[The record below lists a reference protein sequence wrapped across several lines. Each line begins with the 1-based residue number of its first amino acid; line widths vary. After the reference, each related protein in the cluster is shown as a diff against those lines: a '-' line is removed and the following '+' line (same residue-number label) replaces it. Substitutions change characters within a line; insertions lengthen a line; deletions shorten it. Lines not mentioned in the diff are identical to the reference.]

1 MNNFLEQ
8 APPEPKQHWFK
19 SSWLIMPLVIILI
32 GSIIFVGQKLIKS
45 DGQVQGE
52 KIVSPVKLVKTM
64 VLSPDNN
71 GQTNI
76 TTVGTVKAD
85 SKVDVVAMVNGTV
98 RGIYFKV
105 GDIVSANQV
114 LVSLYDSTLLANL
127 NNAQTNVS
135 NMQLSY
141 DSNQRSLDENIRQA
155 ELGVRRAQE
164 SAASAEIGL
173 QTAQDNLTNTQNLQ
187 AKNKEDIN
195 NNAIISYYNYLN
207 TAVGVLDQI
216 NYILAAEKDSSQ
228 LAGVSFTLGVK
239 NLQTLNDAKN
249 DYLTVRHLYNQL
261 NERAVDN
268 SYLIDA
274 TRSVAALLNQIKI
287 LIDDTLTVLNNT
299 IASASFSES
308 ALVAQKNSFLGLRS
322 NIIGAQSAAQA
333 TLNSLQNIDLTN
345 KQQLDA
351 LENAVKIARSQLTL
365 ANTGSE
371 TASAAFNGA
380 QKNKEQA
387 LVGAK
392 AALDNARGQLNI
404 IQTQVA
410 DLSLKAPIAGII
422 SQKSV
427 ELGSEA
433 RAGQILAEVSQSDAV
448 KIVIGISSADVYR
461 IKLGQKAV
469 INDNLEGIVTRI
481 DPAADITTKKVT
493 VEITY
498 DNKDKKLIPETFMD
512 VKLPVSGQSA
522 GPLSGSFFLPL
533 PAVSITPSETFVFL
547 LKEGKASKVLVEL
560 GAAEGEKIE
569 VTSGLRNG
577 DEVIVEGNKEL
588 EDGNLVEII
597 K

>member
-1 MNNFLEQ
+1 
-8 APPEPKQHWFK
+8 
-19 SSWLIMPLVIILI
+19 
-32 GSIIFVGQKLIKS
+32 
-45 DGQVQGE
+45 
-52 KIVSPVKLVKTM
+52 
-64 VLSPDNN
+64 
-71 GQTNI
+71 
-76 TTVGTVKAD
+76 
-85 SKVDVVAMVNGTV
+85 
-98 RGIYFKV
+98 
-105 GDIVSANQV
+105 
-114 LVSLYDSTLLANL
+114 
-127 NNAQTNVS
+127 
-135 NMQLSY
+135 
-141 DSNQRSLDENIRQA
+141 
-155 ELGVRRAQE
+155 
-164 SAASAEIGL
+164 
-173 QTAQDNLTNTQNLQ
+173 NLQ

-512 VKLPVSGQSA
+512 VKLPVS
-522 GPLSGSFFLPL
+522 
-533 PAVSITPSETFVFL
+533 
-547 LKEGKASKVLVEL
+547 
-560 GAAEGEKIE
+560 
-569 VTSGLRNG
+569 
-577 DEVIVEGNKEL
+577 
-588 EDGNLVEII
+588 
-597 K
+597 